1 MLGDELRKA
10 RLEAGLTQEAL
21 AAKAGVTREFISI
34 IENGHQSP
42 SVDTLMQICHA
53 MGTAGWILMKRSEVN
68 VRPRGT

>member
-42 SVDTLMQICHA
+42 SVDTLIEICEA
-53 MGTAGWILMKRSEVN
+53 LKMPAWVLLRRLDPKIQE
-68 VRPRGT
+68 